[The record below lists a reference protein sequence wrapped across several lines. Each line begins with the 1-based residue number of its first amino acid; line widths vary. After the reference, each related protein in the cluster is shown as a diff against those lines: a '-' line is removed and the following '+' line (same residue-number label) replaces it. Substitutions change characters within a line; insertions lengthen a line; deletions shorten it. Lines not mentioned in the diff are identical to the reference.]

1 MKPKGLRTKLNF
13 RFGVDDIEIPEMNF
27 ESDEPKEKE
36 STEIQ
41 TYKKKKRSSKKSS
54 EKLF

>member
-13 RFGVDDIEIPEMNF
+13 RFGIDDLEIPEMNF
-27 ESDEPKEKE
+27 ESEEPKEKE

-41 TYKKKKRSSKKSS
+41 TYKKKRRSSKKSS